1 MEYLWSEVVGKT
13 YFAWEGGSQLPWAV
27 QIVKKVDLE
36 AQRGPR
42 QNQRRKRNPIE
53 DLRRE
58 VSIMRTLRHKNIV
71 SLQVCLVPHH
81 LCVQTL
87 YLIPSQ
93 TVSTQPRKL
102 EGFQML
108 EASQRFEFRLALAAR
123 LQPCIESGSSQDSR
137 SPLCGRWQG

>member
-1 MEYLWSEVVGKT
+1 MGL
-13 YFAWEGGSQLPWAV
+13 

-71 SLQVCLVPHH
+71 SLQVWFSFRACRVLRVRVAQWHH
-81 LCVQTL
+81 PAVVQ
-87 YLIPSQ
+87 
-93 TVSTQPRKL
+93 
-102 EGFQML
+102 
-108 EASQRFEFRLALAAR
+108 AR
-123 LQPCIESGSSQDSR
+123 EV
-137 SPLCGRWQG
+137 

>member
-1 MEYLWSEVVGKT
+1 MTVWVLPAHVGVKGSNHGPNRVFTLMPFADNELLW
-13 YFAWEGGSQLPWAV
+13 

-71 SLQVCLVPHH
+71 SLQV
-81 LCVQTL
+81 
-87 YLIPSQ
+87 
-93 TVSTQPRKL
+93 
-102 EGFQML
+102 G
-108 EASQRFEFRLALAAR
+108 ALAGLPPIRHTGLGQNA
-123 LQPCIESGSSQDSR
+123 E
-137 SPLCGRWQG
+137 

>member
-1 MEYLWSEVVGKT
+1 MIPARIHVKGPNQGPDRVTLKPLADTRLVW
-13 YFAWEGGSQLPWAV
+13 

-71 SLQVCLVPHH
+71 SLQVHWLDFLPPD
-81 LCVQTL
+81 TL
-87 YLIPSQ
+87 DLIKTQNILDCGFLAVKPS
-93 TVSTQPRKL
+93 
-102 EGFQML
+102 
-108 EASQRFEFRLALAAR
+108 AAFWQSAAE
-123 LQPCIESGSSQDSR
+123 L
-137 SPLCGRWQG
+137 GRPVC

>member
-1 MEYLWSEVVGKT
+1 MPLADSRVV
-13 YFAWEGGSQLPWAV
+13 W

-71 SLQVCLVPHH
+71 SLQV
-81 LCVQTL
+81 
-87 YLIPSQ
+87 
-93 TVSTQPRKL
+93 
-102 EGFQML
+102 G
-108 EASQRFEFRLALAAR
+108 ALAGLPPIRHTGLGQKQNNLDCGFLANKR
-123 LQPCIESGSSQDSR
+123 SAAFWQSAAELSS
-137 SPLCGRWQG
+137 PVC